1 MLFDLRGAGR
11 RRTVKLVYIG
21 LAVIMFVG
29 FVGFSIGSSGL
40 GGGLLDVF
48 TQNGGG
54 GGGSVSG
61 RFQTQVTQAQT
72 QTRLHP
78 DDPSAWASLALAHI
92 RLAGVGDNFDSS
104 TGNYSDKGK
113 AQLRASGAAWN
124 KYLDLNPKHPDEH
137 LARQMVQAFSSLND
151 AAGAVSA
158 QDIVTTAN
166 PTSATF
172 AQLAAF
178 AYQAGQTRKGDL
190 ASGKAVSLA
199 PKSER
204 KTLKSQLAAAKA
216 QASTA
221 SGSSGGGSGGSG

>member
-1 MLFDLRGAGR
+1 
-11 RRTVKLVYIG
+11 VKLVYIG

-48 TQNGGG
+48 TQNGGN

-61 RFQTQVTQAQT
+61 RFQKQVTQAQA

-78 DDPSAWASLALAHI
+78 EDPAAWSALAIAHI
-92 RLAGVGDNFDSS
+92 RLAGTGDNFDSS
-104 TGNYSDKGK
+104 SGNYSSKGL
-113 AQLRASGAAWN
+113 AELRAAGTAWN

-137 LARQMVQAFSSLND
+137 LARQMVQAFSVLND

-166 PTSATF
+166 PTSSTF

-190 ASGKAVSLA
+190 ASGKAVQLA

-204 KTLKSQLAAAKA
+204 KTLKTQLAAANA
-216 QASTA
+216 QAA
-221 SGSSGGGSGGSG
+221 SGSSGGSSSGGGSGGSG